1 MWLWPAA
8 CWQYCTL
15 HKFLSVGCCNHAAAS
30 LLFASQRTHV
40 DDVLNCQSQRFTP
53 SLQMGRFDEAAAFSA
68 EQGGAV
74 DNSNITRDTGYLHLG
89 RPGEPAVHPH
99 TPSPA
104 NKIAVPRETST
115 VVSDRNAVPRETSTV
130 VSDRT
135 AVPRETST
143 VISDKTTVPG
153 ATSTVVSDTA
163 MPQVCS
169 GSALRHPPVDAPQWV
184 R

>member
-1 MWLWPAA
+1 
-8 CWQYCTL
+8 
-15 HKFLSVGCCNHAAAS
+15 
-30 LLFASQRTHV
+30 
-40 DDVLNCQSQRFTP
+40 
-53 SLQMGRFDEAAAFSA
+53 MGRFDEAAAFSA

-115 VVSDRNAVPRETSTV
+115 VVSDR
-130 VSDRT
+130 T